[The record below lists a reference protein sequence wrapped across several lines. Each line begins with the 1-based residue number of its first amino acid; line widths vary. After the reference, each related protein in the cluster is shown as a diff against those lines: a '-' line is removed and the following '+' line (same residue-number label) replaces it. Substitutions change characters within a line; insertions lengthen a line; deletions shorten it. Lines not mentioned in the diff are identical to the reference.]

1 VSVALALALLA
12 APVAAPAPP
21 PGLMFGFFR
30 MVVFRDR
37 ARELG
42 CGARDLDAGF
52 EAIRKRLAKR
62 YGKKAFS
69 PPKHPS
75 GGPGDCGAMVS
86 VYRVNLADFRRQ
98 ADAALATPA
107 PSMPTQGD

>member
-1 VSVALALALLA
+1 VSVALALALSA
-12 APVAAPAPP
+12 APVAAQEPP

-42 CGARDLDAGF
+42 CGAGDLDAEF

-62 YGKKAFS
+62 YGKKAFA

-75 GGPGDCGAMVS
+75 GGPGDCFVAVS
-86 VYRVNLADFRRQ
+86 VYRVNLGDFRRQ
-98 ADAALATPA
+98 AEAALATPA
-107 PSMPTQGD
+107 PSPSTQGE